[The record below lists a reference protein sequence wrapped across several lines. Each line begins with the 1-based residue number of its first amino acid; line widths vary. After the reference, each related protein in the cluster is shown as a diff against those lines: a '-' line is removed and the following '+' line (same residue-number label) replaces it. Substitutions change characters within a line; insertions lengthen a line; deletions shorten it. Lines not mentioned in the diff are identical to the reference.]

1 MPKISEEAKASK
13 KKHTVE
19 QAVGV
24 FSKKGYTEASMDD
37 IVEATGMSKGGIY
50 NYFKSKEEIFLAIA
64 ADRFYKRH
72 DMVRR
77 FPESISSKERLTKYI
92 EWVFN
97 GLFDDNVMINVR
109 FTFEFWSVA
118 SRKKEILEI
127 AKERYQLFYD
137 DLAEI
142 IRQGIK
148 KGEFDSKLD
157 IDSMV
162 YIILS
167 SMDGIAFC
175 AGVMGIPVTQGVIKS
190 YLDMVFRKIIG
201 GE

>member
-13 KKHTVE
+13 KKHILE
-19 QAVGV
+19 QAAGV
-24 FSKKGYTEASMDD
+24 FSRKGYTEASMDD
-37 IVEATGMSKGGIY
+37 IVEATGISKGGIY

-64 ADRFYKRH
+64 ADRFNNRR

-77 FPESISSKERLTKYI
+77 LPESLSAGEKLTKYI

-97 GLFDDNVMINVR
+97 GLFNETVMTNVR

-118 SRKKEILEI
+118 SRKKEIRET
-127 AKERYQLFYD
+127 AEARYGLFYA

-142 IRQGIK
+142 IGQGIK
-148 KGEFDSKLD
+148 NGEFDGKLD
-157 IDSMV
+157 IDAMV

-175 AGVMGIPVTQGVIKS
+175 AGVMGIPVTQAVAKN
-190 YLDMVFRKIIG
+190 YLDMVFLKLKRG
-201 GE
+201 D